1 MLAFELVEPI
11 EAFAPV
17 DTQEKWDNCG
27 FVVGNGECEVSKAL
41 IALDCTESVVD
52 EAIEI
57 GADII
62 ITHHPLIF
70 GGVKKIST
78 ANWLGRIIFKAI
90 KNNIA
95 IYCAHTN
102 MDKAAGGVSELMAN
116 KLGLKNVE
124 VLTEDGFGLVGDLEV
139 EMESRQFIGELKSKF
154 NLDSVRCSEPLTEK
168 ISRIAVCGGSGKS
181 FIADAMKKG
190 AQVYVCGDIT
200 YHEFYCEKGFMLCD
214 IGHYAS
220 EYEVVDL
227 FAELLCKKFPTFAVS
242 KSERNNNPIY
252 NY

>member
-17 DTQEKWDNCG
+17 ALQEKWDNCG

-52 EAIEI
+52 EAIGV

-78 ANWLGRIIFKAI
+78 SNWLGRIIYKAI
-90 KNNIA
+90 KNNIT

-102 MDKAAGGVSELMAN
+102 MDKAAGGVSGLMAN
-116 KLGLKNVE
+116 KLNLERVE
-124 VLTEDGFGLVGDLEV
+124 VLTEDGFGLVGDLSEG
-139 EMESRQFIGELKSKF
+139 MESDEFIGMLKDKF
-154 NLDSVRCSEPLTEK
+154 NLDCVRCSEPLKEK
-168 ISRIAVCGGSGKS
+168 IYRVAVCGGSGKS
-181 FIADAMKKG
+181 FIGDAMKKG

-200 YHEFYCEKGFMLCD
+200 YHDFYCENGFMLCD

-227 FAELLCKKFPTFAVS
+227 FAEILCKNFPTFAVS